1 MNKFYP
7 WITVVFLTFI
17 FALPIVTLMGNF
29 TDQTKRGNA
38 AELPAQADQ
47 ENTQAD
53 NKAPQADNETS
64 APAENTG
71 QKTDTVSGF
80 AALQDHIADFTDGL
94 FLRKS
99 LISFNTEFTSLLT
112 GGTYFEST
120 QVLPGKDGWLFYKS
134 ENDGHPLWDY
144 MGINHFTEEEMGQIA
159 ENLEET
165 RNYFEKEQG
174 ISFYVLAVP
183 NKELVYPEKMPD
195 TVTRLDTLSRG
206 QQLADYLETN
216 TDLPFLYLKPALL
229 EAKKENQIYYTTDTH
244 WNHIGAF
251 VGLQAFFEKFYG
263 DSVSVDSVSF
273 SADETNTAGDLAII
287 TGLEDRYSVD
297 TIYRLEESTIDP
309 AQYRNESLL
318 IIGDSFSDCLYDL
331 TPSYYRE
338 VHRVHPKDF
347 YPDML
352 QEYNVD
358 TVLWESVERYIDVFG
373 ERKLWEEP
381 DALTSSSD
389 TLHNQD
395 K

>member
-1 MNKFYP
+1 MEIIMNKFYP
-7 WITVVFLTFI
+7 WIAAVFLAFI
-17 FALPIVTLMGNF
+17 FALPIITLMGNF
-29 TDQTKRGNA
+29 ADQTKNNNNT
-38 AELPAQADQ
+38 ELSAQ
-47 ENTQAD
+47 T
-53 NKAPQADNETS
+53 DNETP
-64 APAENTG
+64 APAENAG

-80 AALQDHIADFTDGL
+80 AALQEHIADFTDGL

-99 LISFNTEFTSLLT
+99 LISFNTEFTSILT

-144 MGINHFTEEEMGQIA
+144 MGIDHFTEEEMGQIA

-195 TVTRLDTLSRG
+195 TVTRLDPVSRG
-206 QQLADYLETN
+206 RQLADYLETN
-216 TDLPFLYLKPALL
+216 TDLPFLYLEPALL

-273 SADETNTAGDLAII
+273 SVDRTNIAGDLAII

-297 TIYRLEESTIDP
+297 TIYKLEESTVDP

-352 QEYNVD
+352 REYDVD